1 MSDDDKRQGTRKGP
15 LERRQ
20 DEPAPSVRQK
30 SGRGEVDAFLSK
42 VAAIRPSAAGEG
54 RGRLIFALDAT
65 ASRQPTW
72 DQAMQIQAEMF
83 EQAGSLGGLDVQLVF
98 YRGFG
103 ECKASKWQSEAK
115 GLLRAMTAVTCLA
128 GRTQIGRVLKHA
140 LGETR
145 KKKVNA
151 LIFVGDA
158 VEEPL
163 DELGHQAGELGLHG
177 LPCFLFHEG
186 RDALARQAF
195 EQIARLSGGAC
206 CSFDPS
212 SPQQLRDLLAAVAV
226 YAAGGRKAL
235 ADFSERRGGV
245 VPQLTHQVR

>member
-1 MSDDDKRQGTRKGP
+1 MNEENGSAKGTP
-15 LERRQ
+15 AERAGAGRNLP
-20 DEPAPSVRQK
+20 DEGGGAN
-30 SGRGEVDAFLSK
+30 RGEVDAFLRK
-42 VAAIRPSAAGEG
+42 VAAIQPSRTGG
-54 RGRLIFALDAT
+54 SRGRLIFALDAT

-98 YRGFG
+98 YRGYG

-128 GRTQIGRVLKHA
+128 GRTQIGRVLRHA
-140 LGETR
+140 LTAAA

-158 VEEPL
+158 MEEEL
-163 DELGHQAGELGLHG
+163 DQLGHLAGELGLHG

-186 RDALARQAF
+186 RDPIARNAF

-206 CSFDPS
+206 CRFDPS
-212 SPQQLRDLLAAVAV
+212 APQQLRDLLAAVAV

-235 ADFSERRGGV
+235 ADFSEQRGGV
-245 VPQLTHQVR
+245 VRQLTHQVR